1 MVTRWLLAFTLALQV
16 TFAVASDL
24 PANPRDD
31 TPAQS
36 LKRLQ
41 NHFSNQAS
49 YDLNNKR
56 AASEMVARVQMG
68 APNSA
73 ERARV
78 EQLLTRSGVALD
90 GSKASITTKVSQPAN
105 TAKVASAITERLKNA
120 KNYAK
125 NVGKASIPTF
135 VGMAAFHGLMEG
147 IGWVMD
153 EGGKVTKVADL
164 DSEDSLKYSSPYA
177 FYNSSGSDFYSYSS
191 FDAAAQ
197 KYWDRLHNMN
207 PKLYESIE
215 SKSVVRTFSGRDGFY
230 TEYKFIHKSNG
241 VGGQITGFTILR
253 KSNPY
258 YKPEYVP
265 EASEATPEQI
275 ETALKNALESNNPAL
290 ASAIAEAIK
299 SAYSNDSSPGQT
311 PSANTL
317 VADAQKDMTSVRD
330 KAFDNP
336 TPTST
341 RDKPEGYYK
350 ITDGEKTIEGYVTPS
365 DTTSTGTTDSTTTTN
380 PDGSTTTTG
389 TTAQEW
395 PAFCDW
401 AGIVCEF
408 IDWVKEDEQ
417 IQDDE
422 PEEIDDSI
430 FDRKFDIDFDMGG
443 SCPPNPIWNFDFVG
457 QHWTKEINIT
467 SICDF
472 FRYLGYAIVFASN
485 MTALWIVYG
494 AVTVREQG

>member
-1 MVTRWLLAFTLALQV
+1 MKKLFLCCFLILTSPVF
-16 TFAVASDL
+16 ASDL
-24 PANPRDD
+24 PSNPRDD

-56 AASEMVARVQMG
+56 AAAEMVARVQMG

-73 ERARV
+73 ERANV

-90 GSKASITTKVSQPAN
+90 GSKATITTKVSQPAN

-153 EGGKVTKVADL
+153 EGGKVTRLPDPESDENARYT
-164 DSEDSLKYSSPYA
+164 SAYAYTASSLGCTSYA
-177 FYNSSGSDFYSYSS
+177 VETALRCAAAWHTNNHSSYSGYTYTS
-191 FDAAAQ
+191 NIPQNEWYGYGYRSYKINFINSDGNS
-197 KYWDRLHNMN
+197 KDTDILLIRDPN
-207 PKLYESIE
+207 P
-215 SKSVVRTFSGRDGFY
+215 D
-230 TEYKFIHKSNG
+230 
-241 VGGQITGFTILR
+241 
-253 KSNPY
+253 
-258 YKPEYVP
+258 YKPDHVP

-299 SAYSNDSSPGQT
+299 SAYSNDSTLGQT
-311 PSANTL
+311 PSANIL

-350 ITDGEKTIEGYVTPS
+350 ITDGDKTIEGYVTPS

-389 TTAQEW
+389 TTAQQW
-395 PAFCDW
+395 PAFCEW
-401 AGIVCEF
+401 AGIVCDF
-408 IDWVKEDEQ
+408 IEWYKT
-417 IQDDE
+417 E
-422 PEEIDDSI
+422 PEDDAPELPEHELEKKEIDKELLNVS
-430 FDRKFDIDFDMGG
+430 GS
-443 SCPPNPIWNFDFVG
+443 SCPQDLTVNWTGLPFGITINESFEMQPYCNELEPLKYVFILITTCLCAFMFV
-457 QHWTKEINIT
+457 
-467 SICDF
+467 
-472 FRYLGYAIVFASN
+472 RL
-485 MTALWIVYG
+485 
-494 AVTVREQG
+494 

>member
-1 MVTRWLLAFTLALQV
+1 MVARWLLGFTLALQV

-90 GSKASITTKVSQPAN
+90 GSKATITAKVSQPAN

-153 EGGKVTKVADL
+153 EGGKVTKTSDENSQ
-164 DSEDSLKYSSPYA
+164 DELKYTSQYTYRA
-177 FYNSSGSDFYSYSS
+177 GGGVFYSIEPVLKEALTSIRDSTYISYSLHKDFCVYTS
-191 FDAAAQ
+191 DCRYATFTV
-197 KYWDRLHNMN
+197 KYKKEGINQEWNFLVERSGN
-207 PKLYESIE
+207 P
-215 SKSVVRTFSGRDGFY
+215 D
-230 TEYKFIHKSNG
+230 
-241 VGGQITGFTILR
+241 
-253 KSNPY
+253 
-258 YKPEYVP
+258 YKPDHVP

-350 ITDGEKTIEGYVTPS
+350 ITDGDKTIEGYVTPS

-417 IQDDE
+417 IKEDE
-422 PEEIDDSI
+422 PEELDDSI
-430 FDRKFDIDFDMGG
+430 FDREFDIEFNMGAA
-443 SCPPNPIWNFDFVG
+443 CPPNPIWKFDFVG
-457 QHWTKEINIT
+457 HQWSKEIDIT
-467 SICDF
+467 SVCDF
-472 FRYLGYAIVFASN
+472 FKYLGYAIVFASN
-485 MTALWIVYG
+485 MTALWIVYA
-494 AVTVREQG
+494 AVTVREQA

>member
-1 MVTRWLLAFTLALQV
+1 MVARWLLGFTLALQV
-16 TFAVASDL
+16 AFAVASDL

-90 GSKASITTKVSQPAN
+90 GSKATITAKVSQPAN

-147 IGWVMD
+147 IGWVID
-153 EGGKVTKVADL
+153 EGGEVKRLPTPQDPDPSSSPCSSSNDNCSYSPTLFWVANYERL
-164 DSEDSLKYSSPYA
+164 GTYSSEVAASNAAWKGGNCAPYSPLVKGGDSV
-177 FYNSSGSDFYSYSS
+177 YRSGGDC
-191 FDAAAQ
+191 
-197 KYWDRLHNMN
+197 
-207 PKLYESIE
+207 IIG
-215 SKSVVRTFSGRDGFY
+215 SVLS
-230 TEYKFIHKSNG
+230 
-241 VGGQITGFTILR
+241 
-253 KSNPY
+253 KSNPNY
-258 YKPEYVP
+258 LSGTPTP
-265 EASEATPEQI
+265 TPDLIATPQQI

-389 TTAQEW
+389 TIAQEW

-417 IQDDE
+417 IQEDE

-430 FDRKFDIDFDMGG
+430 FSREFDIEFNMGAA
-443 SCPPNPIWNFDFVG
+443 CPPNPIWKFDFVG
-457 QHWTKEINIT
+457 QHWSKEIDIT
-467 SICDF
+467 SVCDF
-472 FRYLGYAIVFASN
+472 FKYLGYAIVFASN
-485 MTALWIVYG
+485 ITALWIVYA
-494 AVTVREQG
+494 AVTVREQA